1 LEIQNRVVSLIPR
14 RCRRLQQ
21 LGLRQA
27 ACAGVLDGTVRATA
41 PPITAKASA
50 RAIRMVFIGR
60 SKFSGF
66 RGVFTPLT

>member
-1 LEIQNRVVSLIPR
+1 LEIQNRVVSLIPN

-21 LGLRQA
+21 LTVTQA
-27 ACAGVLDGTVRATA
+27 WAGVLVGPVRATA
-41 PPITAKASA
+41 PPITAKANA
-50 RAIRMVFIGR
+50 TAIRMVFIGC

>member
-1 LEIQNRVVSLIPR
+1 LEIQNRVVSLIPS

-21 LGLRQA
+21 LGFGQA
-27 ACAGVLDGTVRATA
+27 AWAGVLVGPVRATA
-41 PPITAKASA
+41 PPITAKANA
-50 RAIRMVFIGR
+50 TAIRMVFIGC